1 MITAR
6 RRVAGAQRGVALIL
20 VLILVAV
27 FLILMGSL
35 VDALAIESQSSIES
49 ADSAAAISAAYSG
62 VDLMI
67 LQIEEFYSNGV
78 QGGQPPGTVACHFG
92 EPGGGT
98 VLTSCSA
105 TIEKSWNATGL
116 NYYLIRST
124 GSAFPDNDQE
134 VHRQVEALVKQ
145 VPFGAYAHFS
155 ESENSNTGVSIWYS
169 SNQSFDGPVYSGGSM
184 HIMYN
189 SALQTPIFP
198 MGFTTDHPKQDIH
211 WYDVADNN
219 FSAPNTKQE
228 YYSVFGTSGP
238 TFAQS
243 SISLPGFAQNLVIF
257 SEAYYG
263 DSSHAD
269 STDLQAAGQTPGVFV
284 NGGDPNCP
292 SSTLC
297 SGIFVV
303 GQDVS

>member
-1 MITAR
+1 MTIAR
-6 RRVAGAQRGVALIL
+6 KRHVGTERGVTLIL

-67 LQIEEFYSNGV
+67 LQIEEFYSNGI
-78 QGGQPPGTVACHFG
+78 QGGQPPSSVNCKFG

-124 GSAFPDNDQE
+124 GSAFPDNNQE
-134 VHRQVEALVKQ
+134 VHRQVVALVKQ

-169 SNQSFDGPVYSGGSM
+169 SNQSFDGPVYSGGTM

-189 SALQTPIFP
+189 SASQTPIFP
-198 MGFTTDHPKQDIH
+198 MGFTSDHPKIDIH

-219 FSAPNTKQE
+219 FSAPNTQQE
-228 YYSVFGTSGP
+228 YYSVYGTSGP
-238 TFAQS
+238 TFAPNGVN
-243 SISLPGFAQNLVIF
+243 LPGFAENLVIF
-257 SEAYYG
+257 SEAFYG
-263 DSSHAD
+263 DDTHD
-269 STDLQAAGQTPGVFV
+269 DTGDLSAAGQNKGVFV
-284 NGGDPNCP
+284 NGGDPSCP
-292 SSTLC
+292 
-297 SGIFVV
+297 
-303 GQDVS
+303 